1 MKNLGLFV
9 LGAVALIYLFGK
21 IKISSKYSPNLFTV
35 IPLRDIGAREGK
47 DSNFLAQQI
56 NVKLIFR

>member
-1 MKNLGLFV
+1 MKNLGFFI
-9 LGAVALIYLFGK
+9 LGAGILIYLFGK

-35 IPLRDIGAREGK
+35 IPLREIGTQGK
-47 DSNFLAQQI
+47 DANFLTQQI

>member
-9 LGAVALIYLFGK
+9 LGAIALVYLFGK

-35 IPLRDIGAREGK
+35 IPLREIGMQGK
-47 DSNFLAQQI
+47 DSSFLSQQI
-56 NVKLIFR
+56 NVRLIFR

>member
-21 IKISSKYSPNLFTV
+21 IKISSKYSPNLFTI
-35 IPLRDIGAREGK
+35 IPLREIGLKGRE
-47 DSNFLAQQI
+47 SSFLSQQI
-56 NVKLIFR
+56 DVKLIFR